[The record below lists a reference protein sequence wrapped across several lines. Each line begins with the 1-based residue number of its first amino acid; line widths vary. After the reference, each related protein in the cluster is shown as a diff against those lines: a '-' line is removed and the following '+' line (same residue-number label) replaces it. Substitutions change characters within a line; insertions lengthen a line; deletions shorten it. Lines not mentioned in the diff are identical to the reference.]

1 MNTIIAGCVRN
12 CAMYLK
18 NVFENIKKI
27 QEIDALDVKK
37 IVLAYDESTDNTFF
51 DLMELKKEFNVEILI
66 SKIPL
71 TNERTQNICNARNN
85 LLHYINNLEYDVEYL
100 IVMDFDDV
108 CAKPIY
114 TNVLVDVLAERALW
128 DCVTFN
134 NERYYDF
141 WALSIGDFQYSCW
154 HWNDPQRV
162 IRLMHKYLQ
171 ERLNEASANDAN
183 YIECDSAFN
192 GFAIYKYKRFKGC
205 VYKSVIDDLTIFNV
219 NKLGNMRDKHGVIPN
234 APSNT
239 NAYDCEH
246 RYYHLNAKKNNEA
259 KIFIC
264 KNSLFPKYTGSHA
277 DFLYA

>member
-1 MNTIIAGCVRN
+1 MNTIISGCVRN
-12 CAMYLK
+12 CAMHLK

-27 QEIDALDVKK
+27 QEIDALNVKQ
-37 IVLAYDESTDNTFF
+37 IVLAYDESTDNTLFA
-51 DLMELKKEFNVEILI
+51 LGELKKEFNIEILI
-66 SKIPL
+66 NKTPL

-85 LLHYINNLEYDVEYL
+85 LLQYVNNLEYDVEYV

-114 TNVLVDVLAERALW
+114 ENVLVDALAESALW

-154 HWNDPQRV
+154 HWNDPHRV

-171 ERLNEASANDAN
+171 ERLNEACANNAN

-192 GFAIYKYKRFKGC
+192 GFAIYNHKRFKGC
-205 VYKSVIDDLTIFNV
+205 VYKSRMDDLTIFNV
-219 NKLGNMRDKHGVIPN
+219 NKLENMHKDHGVISN
-234 APSNT
+234 APS
-239 NAYDCEH
+239 YDCEH

-277 DFLYA
+277 DMISAP